1 MFITIV
7 SKHFN
12 INPDNIA
19 VPIAASLGD
28 VVTLAILSYMG
39 SVFFNYSNK
48 LITKSLI
55 IFMKK
60 IPLLYFFS
68 FRAPFWYSCW
78 HNGILCV
85 DYTIIGLLL
94 R

>member
-28 VVTLAILSYMG
+28 VVTLAILSCMG
-39 SVFFNYSNK
+39 SIFFNYSNK
-48 LITKSLI
+48 LI
-55 IFMKK
+55 KK
-60 IPLLYFFS
+60 FIRLFL
-68 FRAPFWYSCW
+68 
-78 HNGILCV
+78 
-85 DYTIIGLLL
+85 
-94 R
+94 

>member
-28 VVTLAILSYMG
+28 VVTLAILSCMG
-39 SVFFNYSNK
+39 SLFFNYSNK
-48 LITKSLI
+48 
-55 IFMKK
+55 
-60 IPLLYFFS
+60 
-68 FRAPFWYSCW
+68 
-78 HNGILCV
+78 
-85 DYTIIGLLL
+85 
-94 R
+94 